1 MKLILPLLLLFATIC
16 HAQTTTVITPTNITG
31 VIIGNGGGLTNLVN
45 ADTNGAG
52 TAAAAGLSNL
62 LGSAAYVS
70 TNSFDTNGAA
80 VAVTNGYPWGG
91 LYDTNNAG
99 IAAALAATN
108 GSWLSASNLVVTA
121 TNGSWISAS
130 NLVFNATNNYVGGVT
145 LGGVSNVVAAYTN
158 VLASTNYV
166 NTATNNFGNS
176 VAVSMT
182 NVINKLMANTLTLT
196 NAMILTNSGH
206 AISIG
211 FENIGGAQF
220 PVIDLTAASS
230 QVAYIM
236 GAGLF
241 LLNTNEDWPVYLY
254 FNGYHGGGVVAGSLD
269 FSPADGNIQANC
281 GFDLYGQNLYTW
293 YELLTSDYIGLDW
306 NTWGTIISSGA
317 EIHLSAPVV
326 ATDKNTLDDG
336 SGGAS
341 FAGTISGNGSGLT
354 GVPYTAITGGLTMTV
369 TNLKSSVVSQRL
381 YFTNGIL
388 AGYTCP

>member
-1 MKLILPLLLLFATIC
+1 MTTHHQHPCFANSYAGQAMKLILPLLLLFATIC
-16 HAQTTTVITPTNITG
+16 NGQIVSTNGNLLVTDATNTSG
-31 VIIGNGGGLTNLVN
+31 WYQGNGGGLTNLVN

-176 VAVSMT
+176 VAVTMT
-182 NVINKLMANTLTLT
+182 NSAN
-196 NAMILTNSGH
+196 
-206 AISIG
+206 
-211 FENIGGAQF
+211 QF
-220 PVIDLTAASS
+220 TGN
-230 QVAYIM
+230 
-236 GAGLF
+236 GAGLKGV
-241 LLNTNEDWPVYLY
+241 NATNISIIYGNMLHTKAGTETYTTTYPTFTMVHNYASKDSTNITSDTSGGLFTAPIA
-254 FNGYHGGGVVAGSLD
+254 GY
-269 FSPADGNIQANC
+269 
-281 GFDLYGQNLYTW
+281 
-293 YELLTSDYIGLDW
+293 YELSGGLNLLTQDQQDAFCIGAALSYTGSTMLTGEYYAYTQPDYTTFLGIIYPPTEFYLTAGQQIGLGVCGS
-306 NTWGTIISSGA
+306 TGEPFQIEGGSFKI
-317 EIHLSAPVV
+317 EFKHL
-326 ATDKNTLDDG
+326 
-336 SGGAS
+336 
-341 FAGTISGNGSGLT
+341 
-354 GVPYTAITGGLTMTV
+354 
-369 TNLKSSVVSQRL
+369 
-381 YFTNGIL
+381 
-388 AGYTCP
+388 